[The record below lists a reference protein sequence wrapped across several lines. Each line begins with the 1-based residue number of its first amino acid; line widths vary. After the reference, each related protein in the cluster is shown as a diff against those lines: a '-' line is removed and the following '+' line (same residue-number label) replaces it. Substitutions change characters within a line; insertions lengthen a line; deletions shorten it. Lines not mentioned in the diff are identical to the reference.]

1 LRPAASGGLIALV
14 WLPDEAITHDG
25 PGTAA
30 GPGAPG
36 PAMTVPASV
45 AEAMARPVTEGAVA
59 APGPRRGS
67 DFWSTGGTSSPLP
80 GFRTVPRPA
89 DETGS
94 LPGQTGPRPI
104 VPPGE
109 EPLTEPGDEEPADNA
124 AAEPFVVGLPPVFGA
139 HDDEAGDLP
148 GGEADYRSGFRADD
162 TADGRDSGVWDSV
175 VATPT
180 VEHFTTVNR
189 LPIFEAVE
197 SDWFRQSGQAA
208 IRFSREEEASP
219 GWTSPA
225 DEGWRAAEV
234 VHAPS
239 SGGVTPAGLP
249 KRVPRANLVPGAVA
263 GAEAGASSATP
274 ARSAAATRDRF
285 SSFQQ
290 GSRRGRAAAD
300 EEEAGGGG
308 DELE

>member
-25 PGTAA
+25 PGTAV
-30 GPGAPG
+30 GPDAPDL
-36 PAMTVPASV
+36 ALAV
-45 AEAMARPVTEGAVA
+45 AEAMARPVAEGAVV
-59 APGPRRGS
+59 PTEPRRGS
-67 DFWSTGGTSSPLP
+67 DFWSTGRTASALP

-94 LPGQTGPRPI
+94 LPGKTGPRPI
-104 VPPGE
+104 VPPGA
-109 EPLTEPGDEEPADNA
+109 EPLTEPAGEEPAA
-124 AAEPFVVGLPPVFGA
+124 SASAEPFVGLPPVAGG
-139 HDDEAGDLP
+139 HDEEAGDLP
-148 GGEADYRSGFRADD
+148 GGEADYRSGVRADD
-162 TADGRDSGVWDSV
+162 TADGRDSDVWDSV

-180 VEHFTTVNR
+180 VEHFTTESR

-197 SDWFRQSGQAA
+197 SDWFRQGGQAA

-263 GAEAGASSATP
+263 GAEAGAPP
-274 ARSAAATRDRF
+274 AMPTRSAAATRDRF

-300 EEEAGGGG
+300 EEEVGGGG
-308 DELE
+308 DDSE